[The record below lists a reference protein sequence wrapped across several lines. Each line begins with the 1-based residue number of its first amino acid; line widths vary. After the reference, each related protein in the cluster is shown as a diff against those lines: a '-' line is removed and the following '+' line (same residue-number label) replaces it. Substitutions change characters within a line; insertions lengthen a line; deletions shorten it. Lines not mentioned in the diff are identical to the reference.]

1 MLRALYKGA
10 IDFPEHNSSA
20 SSDYIKGD
28 ITQNEHPSQRIPKTQ
43 PEEQNL
49 LTVILIN
56 RDRMNTACYFL
67 AMQFA
72 SDIVLTETTTM
83 QQNETGSQLILKG
96 TTTIG
101 VVCKD
106 GVILASDTRVTMGFY
121 IAHKFGKKVY
131 KIDEHLGMTIAGTVA
146 DAQRVV
152 DILTANAQLYRINLN
167 RPMPVSS
174 AARLVANLLFS
185 ARYIPLATQVL
196 IGGVDETGPHV
207 FNLDPFGS
215 LTEEKSVSTGSG
227 SPIAYGILEDK
238 YREDMTI
245 EELLPIVMKAVNAAM
260 KRDVASGNSYNV
272 TVIDKNGYRE
282 LSEEEKSKLLVK

>member
-1 MLRALYKGA
+1 M
-10 IDFPEHNSSA
+10 
-20 SSDYIKGD
+20 
-28 ITQNEHPSQRIPKTQ
+28 TQN
-43 PEEQNL
+43 N
-49 LTVILIN
+49 
-56 RDRMNTACYFL
+56 A
-67 AMQFA
+67 A
-72 SDIVLTETTTM
+72 
-83 QQNETGSQLILKG
+83 SQLVLKG
-96 TTTIG
+96 TTTLG

-121 IAHKFGKKVY
+121 VAHKLGKKVY
-131 KIDEHLGMTIAGTVA
+131 KIDDHLGMTIAGTVA

-167 RPMPVSS
+167 RPMPVNS

-196 IGGVDETGPHV
+196 VGGVDDTGPHV

-238 YREDMTI
+238 YKENMHI
-245 EELLPIVMKAVNAAM
+245 VEVLPIVVKAVNAAM
-260 KRDVASGNSYNV
+260 KRDVASGNNYNV
-272 TVIDKNGYRE
+272 IVIDKNGYRE
-282 LSEEEKSKLLVK
+282 LSEEEKNKLLVK